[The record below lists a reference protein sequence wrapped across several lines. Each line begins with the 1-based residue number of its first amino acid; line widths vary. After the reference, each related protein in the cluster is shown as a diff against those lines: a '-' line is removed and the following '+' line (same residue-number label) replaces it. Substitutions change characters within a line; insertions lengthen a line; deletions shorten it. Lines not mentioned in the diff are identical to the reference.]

1 MRHFYIRLIMGVIWV
16 IAAAVSLLTMNIPCL
31 ILYLVLGIRFFHSA
45 ITIREKEKNEGK
57 CHEYFFK

>member
-45 ITIREKEKNEGK
+45 IAIREKEKKERK
-57 CHEYFFK
+57 